1 VLLFVYLV
9 LPDDGRV
16 LELVELRRT
25 VRGWTTPGRGRSD
38 NRSMTGSSQ
47 PTLDEL
53 RRARGEGWQW
63 PRTATDA
70 CPQCGFH
77 SGALPRGA
85 LAPKLL
91 ESAAAWHEFLLAAGD
106 AYLRTN
112 PEPGVFSPL
121 QYGAHV
127 RDILR
132 VYGDRVL
139 LAVAEDNPTF
149 PQFNPE
155 EDVWVAYNQLGA
167 AELAADLDAQ
177 ARRLAGI
184 LDGLT
189 PEGWSRTLTRDGGKD
204 GVFTFTV
211 AGQACYAVHEAH
223 HHLLDANGTLPDG
236 AARL

>member
-1 VLLFVYLV
+1 
-9 LPDDGRV
+9 
-16 LELVELRRT
+16 
-25 VRGWTTPGRGRSD
+25 
-38 NRSMTGSSQ
+38 MTGPSQ
-47 PTLDEL
+47 PTLDDL

-77 SGALPRGA
+77 AAALPRSA
-85 LAPKLL
+85 LAPTLL
-91 ESAAAWHEFLLAAGD
+91 DSAAAWQEFLLAAED

-139 LAVAEDNPTF
+139 LAVEQENPTF

-155 EDVWVAYNQLGA
+155 EDVWEAYNQLAA
-167 AELAADLDAQ
+167 AELAVDLDAQ

-184 LDGLT
+184 LEGLA

-211 AGQACYAVHEAH
+211 SGQACYAVHEAH

-236 AARL
+236 AARS